1 MLPAQPNQS
10 LIDGLSVLQALAVA
24 DEPVGSR
31 EMARRIGL
39 EPTRVNRL
47 LKTLEHLGVARQT
60 PDRRYVPGPAMH
72 VLSVQALRGSGLI
85 RTAVPV
91 LESLLPLGHSVAMGV
106 LWREHVCYLYH
117 ARTGT
122 PVAEALGHMRL
133 YPAGESGIGVAL
145 LAAAGKGLP
154 AGLKLANHRDLL
166 TRIADAKKR
175 GYAYVRR
182 SSSPLDASLG
192 VAVGE
197 KPYAAIALAGAIK
210 ATEAKSLAACLREAA
225 GRIEQS
231 QVSKRV

>member
-1 MLPAQPNQS
+1 MLPAQPNHS

-24 DEPVGSR
+24 AEPVGSR
-31 EMARRIGL
+31 EMARRL
-39 EPTRVNRL
+39 DLDPTRVNRL
-47 LKTLEHLGVARQT
+47 LKTLEHLGVARQM

-72 VLSVQALRGSGLI
+72 VLSVQALYGSGLI
-85 RTAVPV
+85 RVAVPV
-91 LESLLPLGHSVAMGV
+91 LESLLPLGYSVAMGV

-122 PVAEALGHMRL
+122 PAAEALGHMRL
-133 YPAGESGIGVAL
+133 YPAEESGIGVAL
-145 LAAAGKGLP
+145 LAAGDGRPDVP
-154 AGLKLANHRDLL
+154 ALARRHDLRV
-166 TRIADAKKR
+166 RIAEAKKR

-197 KPYAAIALAGAIK
+197 RPYAAIALAGAIK